1 MAGARNECGALL
13 MMTLGKTRNRRRSNE
28 RSWRWPKID
37 LQRVL
42 PSIAGLVAVGLL
54 VAAIIQALD
63 QPIDQLKLQG
73 RFQRVTPMEVEQVV
87 RDGIAESGFV
97 SVNLRELKAQIEN
110 LPWVDQASVA
120 RVWPRGLSI
129 EIKEQVAVARW
140 GERGLLNARAELF
153 VEEARFMPPELPR
166 LAGPSG
172 TATLVGQRYLATQG
186 RLVEGGV
193 RLVALRLDER
203 GAWEID
209 LDNGISVRL
218 GRRDVDERFERFVAA
233 AMRLV
238 VQRVSELQYVD
249 MRYSNGFAIGWRDGK
264 RVATRDTEDEG
275 L

>member
-1 MAGARNECGALL
+1 ML
-13 MMTLGKTRNRRRSNE
+13 TLGKTRNRRRNNE
-28 RSWRWPKID
+28 RSWRWPKIN

-42 PSIAGLVAVGLL
+42 ASFAGLIAVGLL

-63 QPIDQLKLQG
+63 QSIEQLKLQG

-97 SVNLRELKAQIEN
+97 SVDLRDLKAQIEN

-153 VEEARFMPPELPR
+153 LEDARFIPPELPR
-166 LAGPSG
+166 LTGPNG
-172 TATLVGQRYLATQG
+172 TAMLVGQRYLATQG